1 MHIPDGFIAPQ
12 VYLPLYA
19 VAVPLWAFALRQV
32 RRSLDERGIPLL
44 AVVTALAFVLS
55 MIAVPLPGGTTVHA
69 TGIGLLAVLF
79 GVWTAFV
86 SLSLVFLMQAL
97 LFGDG
102 GITALP
108 LNALAMG
115 LAGSAVAAGVYRL
128 LRARNERLAVFL
140 AAALAVL
147 VAALLVALALGVQP
161 LIAHRPD
168 GTPLFFPFGLSITL
182 PAVLLPHL
190 VVAVGEGVLTVLIVG
205 FVTRLRGTR
214 VRGTRLG

>member
-12 VYLPLYA
+12 LYLPLYA
-19 VAVPLWAFALRQV
+19 VAVPAWAYALRQV

-55 MIAVPLPGGTTVHA
+55 MIAIPLPGGTTVHA

-79 GVWTAFV
+79 GVWTAFA

-97 LFGDG
+97 LFGEG

-115 LAGSAVAAGVYRL
+115 LVGSVVAAGVYRS

-147 VAALLVALALGVQP
+147 VAASLVALALGVQP

-182 PAVLLPHL
+182 PAVLVPHL
-190 VVAVGEGVLTVLIVG
+190 VVAIGEGVLTVLIVG
-205 FVTRLRGTR
+205 FMTRLRG
-214 VRGTRLG
+214 VGIG

>member
-12 VYLPLYA
+12 FYLPLYA
-19 VAVPLWAFALRQV
+19 VALPAWTLALRRV
-32 RRSLDERGIPLL
+32 RRNLDERGIPLL

-55 MIAVPLPGGTTVHA
+55 MIAIPLPGGTTVHA

-115 LAGSAVAAGVYRL
+115 LAGSATAAGVFHL
-128 LRARNERLAVFL
+128 LRGRGESLAVFL
-140 AAALAVL
+140 AAALSVL
-147 VAALLVALALGVQP
+147 VAALLVALALGIQP
-161 LIAHRPD
+161 LIAQRAD
-168 GTPLFFPFGLSITL
+168 GTPLFFPFGLAITL
-182 PAVLLPHL
+182 PAILLPHL
-190 VVAVGEGVLTVLIVG
+190 VVAVGEGLLTVFIYR
-205 FVTRLRGTR
+205 FVTRLRGAR
-214 VRGTRLG
+214 QG

>member
-1 MHIPDGFIAPQ
+1 MHIPDGFLSPQ
-12 VYLPLYA
+12 TYLPLYA
-19 VAVPLWAFALRQV
+19 VAGVAWTVGMRRV
-32 RRSLDERGIPLL
+32 RRALDERTIPLL

-79 GVWTAFV
+79 GPWVAFM

-115 LAGSAVAAGVYRL
+115 LAGSFTGYGVYKL
-128 LRARNERLAVFL
+128 LHRRHAPSALFAG
-140 AAALAVL
+140 AASAVL
-147 VAALLVALALGVQP
+147 VAALLVALVLGIQP
-161 LIAHRPD
+161 LVASRAD
-168 GTPLFFPFGLSITL
+168 GTPLFFPFGLAITL
-182 PAVLLPHL
+182 PAVMLPHL
-190 VVAVGEGVLTVLIVG
+190 AVAAAEGVLTVML
-205 FVTRLRGTR
+205 FRFL
-214 VRGTRLG
+214 VRFREVRAA

>member
-12 VYLPLYA
+12 LYLPLYA
-19 VAVPLWAFALRQV
+19 VAVPAWAYALRQV

-55 MIAVPLPGGTTVHA
+55 MIAIPLPGGTTVHA

-79 GVWTAFV
+79 GVWTAFA

-97 LFGDG
+97 LFGEG

-115 LAGSAVAAGVYRL
+115 LVGSVVAAGVYRS

-147 VAALLVALALGVQP
+147 VAASLVALALGVQP

-182 PAVLLPHL
+182 PAVLVPHL
-190 VVAVGEGVLTVLIVG
+190 VVAIGEGVLTVLIVG
-205 FVTRLRGTR
+205 FVTRLRG
-214 VRGTRLG
+214 VGIG

>member
-12 VYLPLYA
+12 LYLPLYA
-19 VAVPLWAFALRQV
+19 VAVPVWAYALRQV

-55 MIAVPLPGGTTVHA
+55 MIAIPLPGGTTVHA
-69 TGIGLLAVLF
+69 TGIGLLAILF
-79 GVWTAFV
+79 GVWTAFT

-115 LAGSAVAAGVYRL
+115 LAGSAVAASVYRL
-128 LRARNERLAVFL
+128 LKARNERLAIFL

-147 VAALLVALALGVQP
+147 TAALLVALALGVQP

-168 GTPLFFPFGLSITL
+168 GTPLFFPFGLGITL

-190 VVAVGEGVLTVLIVG
+190 IVAIGEGVLTVLIIG
-205 FVTRLRGTR
+205 FMTRLRGVT
-214 VRGTRLG
+214 VG

>member
-12 VYLPLYA
+12 MYLPLFA
-19 VAVPLWAFALRQV
+19 VVVPAWAFALRRV
-32 RRSLDERGIPLL
+32 RRDLDERGIPLL
-44 AVVTALAFVLS
+44 AVVTALAFILS
-55 MIAVPLPGGTTVHA
+55 MIAIPLPGGTTVHA

-108 LNALAMG
+108 INALAMG
-115 LAGSAVAAGVYRL
+115 LVGSATAFWVFRL
-128 LRARNERLAVFL
+128 VRGYNETLAVFL

-147 VAALLVALALGVQP
+147 VAACLVALALGVQP
-161 LIAHRPD
+161 LIAHRAD
-168 GTPLFFPFGLSITL
+168 GTPLFFPFGLAITL

-190 VVAVGEGVLTVLIVG
+190 VVACGEGVFTVLVYR
-205 FVTRLRGTR
+205 FLARLRGT
-214 VRGTRLG
+214 VIA

>member
-12 VYLPLYA
+12 MYLPLYA
-19 VAVPLWAFALRQV
+19 VVVPAWAFALRRV
-32 RRSLDERGIPLL
+32 RRDLDERGIPLL
-44 AVVTALAFVLS
+44 AVVTALAFILS
-55 MIAVPLPGGTTVHA
+55 MIAIPLPGGTTVHA

-108 LNALAMG
+108 INALAMG
-115 LAGSAVAAGVYRL
+115 LVGSATAFWVFRL
-128 LRARNERLAVFL
+128 LRGYNETLAVFL

-147 VAALLVALALGVQP
+147 VAASLVALALGVQP
-161 LIAHRPD
+161 LIAQRAD
-168 GTPLFFPFGLSITL
+168 GTPLFFPFGLAITL

-190 VVAVGEGVLTVLIVG
+190 VVAGGEGLFTVLVHR
-205 FVTRLRGTR
+205 FLARLRGT
-214 VRGTRLG
+214 VIA